1 MSSVAP
7 AAPRFS
13 NSATTPALSFKSF
26 WTVRAHCPTVDLA
39 VKVSVH
45 LLSQSKPVELTDVR
59 NCYQKGDLYCVM
71 LDGGEVHKFPI
82 AHIFR
87 VIESD
92 PPPPVYHSLKNP
104 IAADADD
111 EYSRS
116 SR

>member
-1 MSSVAP
+1 M
-7 AAPRFS
+7 
-13 NSATTPALSFKSF
+13 N
-26 WTVRAHCPTVDLA
+26 
-39 VKVSVH
+39 VSVH

-92 PPPPVYHSLKNP
+92 PPPPVYHSEEPNRRGG
-104 IAADADD
+104 DD